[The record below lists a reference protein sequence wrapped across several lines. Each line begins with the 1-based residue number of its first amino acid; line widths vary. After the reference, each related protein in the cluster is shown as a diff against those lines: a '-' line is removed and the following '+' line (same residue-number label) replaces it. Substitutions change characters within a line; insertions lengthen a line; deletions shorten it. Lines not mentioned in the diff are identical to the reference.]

1 MAVFVKE
8 GSASMHRDVH
18 KVRDDSVPKGFLR
31 RVLAFLRACARS
43 GRAATAGDRPDP
55 RSAQRAVMDVV
66 SRLAGGMAH
75 DLNNVLLV
83 VQGYTEMALAEHDMG
98 PEARAHLTEVRAAA
112 SRASLLVADLLLVG
126 QRGPLSPRP
135 LDVNDTIMRLLPT
148 LKARAGAGVEIK
160 LVPGPGLPEIMADE
174 EQIGKLAVVLAERAR
189 EVMPGGGTLTIRT
202 TKAMSNGEERTVI
215 SFLDTGTAAAPAVFH
230 RLFEPYLPS
239 ESGGKSR
246 GLGLSIVHGI
256 VMRIG
261 GDITA
266 AAGPGGGT
274 EFTITFPG
282 RSAVPAAL
290 LSAPRAAPPE
300 SGPVAGPR
308 PQEAAQAAGETIL
321 IAEDDDGLR
330 ALAAKILS
338 REGYTVLSARD
349 GEEAV
354 DMYERNRDTV
364 RLALLDDVMPRM
376 GGRAALARMRQV
388 TPGLPAVICSGY
400 TWSLNGK
407 AEDSAAPF
415 DILQKPW
422 RPRELLLAVRD
433 GLTQG

>member
-1 MAVFVKE
+1 
-8 GSASMHRDVH
+8 
-18 KVRDDSVPKGFLR
+18 
-31 RVLAFLRACARS
+31 
-43 GRAATAGDRPDP
+43 
-55 RSAQRAVMDVV
+55 MDVV
-66 SRLAGGMAH
+66 SRLAGGVAH

-83 VQGYTEMALAEHDMG
+83 VQGYTEMALAEQDMG
-98 PEARAHLTEVRAAA
+98 PEARAHLTEVRDAA

-126 QRGPLSPRP
+126 QRGPLSPRL
-135 LDVNDTIMRLLPT
+135 LDINDAITRLVPT
-148 LKARAGAGVEIK
+148 LKARAGGGVEIR
-160 LVPGPGLPEIMADE
+160 LVPGSGLPEVMADE

-189 EVMPGGGTLTIRT
+189 EVMPRGGTLTIRT
-202 TKAMSNGEERTVI
+202 GKSSGDGEERTI
-215 SFLDTGTAAAPAVFH
+215 LSFLDTGAAVPQPALQ
-230 RLFEPYLPS
+230 RLFEPYLPV

-261 GDITA
+261 GDIRA

-274 EFTITFPG
+274 EFIITFPG
-282 RSAVPAAL
+282 RSTVPSAL
-290 LSAPRAAPPE
+290 LSAPSPARPAPGSAAH
-300 SGPVAGPR
+300 PR
-308 PQEAAQAAGETIL
+308 PQEAAQGAGETIL

-338 REGYTVLSARD
+338 REGYAVLSARD

-354 DMYERNRDTV
+354 DVYERNRDTV

-376 GGRAALARMRQV
+376 GGRAALARMRLL
-388 TPGLPAVICSGY
+388 TPGLPAIVCSGY

-407 AEDSAAPF
+407 AQDSAAPF

-433 GLTQG
+433 GLAQG